1 MACTPA
7 AGWEKGQVENQVG
20 NVREWLFTPTPRFAD
35 LAALNAWLAERCRVL
50 AARPHP
56 SGEGTIGDWFGREQP
71 QLQPVQQ
78 PFDGYTEQLQRVS
91 STCLVSIDRNR
102 YSVPAEHADQ
112 GVAVRVRADSLSVVV
127 DGKEEVAHHARC
139 FGRNQLCCQL
149 WHYVPLLAHKPGALR
164 DGVPFTPEQ
173 LPPAFARLHAQVI
186 KQPQGN
192 RQLAEL
198 LLAARPHGVD
208 ALEVACELAAEQGSL
223 SVAVALNALHR
234 LTAPPRPEQLAIDQ
248 LALVV
253 EPAANC
259 ARYDSLRQV
268 HHG

>member
-1 MACTPA
+1 MTTSETPQA
-7 AGWEKGQVENQVG
+7 AATASSSG
-20 NVREWLFTPTPRFAD
+20 LDAD
-35 LAALNAWLAERCRVL
+35 E
-50 AARPHP
+50 
-56 SGEGTIGDWFGREQP
+56 
-71 QLQPVQQ
+71 
-78 PFDGYTEQLQRVS
+78 
-91 STCLVSIDRNR
+91 
-102 YSVPAEHADQ
+102 
-112 GVAVRVRADSLSVVV
+112 
-127 DGKEEVAHHARC
+127 
-139 FGRNQLCCQL
+139 
-149 WHYVPLLAHKPGALR
+149 
-164 DGVPFTPEQ
+164 
-173 LPPAFARLHAQVI
+173 
-186 KQPQGN
+186 

>member
-56 SGEGTIGDWFGREQP
+56 SGEGTIGDWFDREQP

-102 YSVPAEHADQ
+102 YSVPAEHAGQ
-112 GVAVRVRADSLSVVV
+112 VVAVRVRADSLSVVV
-127 DGKEEVAHHARC
+127 DGKEVAHHARC
-139 FGRNQLCCQL
+139 FGRNRLCCQL

-186 KQPQGN
+186 KQPQGD